1 MLLLPGNDPAAIQAA
16 AQRLA
21 DGELL
26 GLPTETVY
34 GLAARAD
41 RDEID
46 ERTGRELVLRLHERR
61 LRREL
66 QGAGADLVRATE
78 LQARLTKVHSALA
91 ELV

>member
-1 MLLLPGNDPAAIQAA
+1 M
-16 AQRLA
+16 
-21 DGELL
+21 
-26 GLPTETVY
+26 
-34 GLAARAD
+34 
-41 RDEID
+41 
-46 ERTGRELVLRLHERR
+46 LRLHERR